1 MQDGPVAV
9 TGASGYVGAHI
20 VLNLVDHGYDV
31 RCCVR
36 DANNPL
42 KTAHLLAMNHYGA
55 PGSVTLHTAD
65 LLTPGDYDA
74 PFAGCSCVFHV
85 AAVLER
91 DHEGGMA
98 GSGDVTLQEVYDG
111 GVLATRN
118 VLESVEKS
126 GSVKRV
132 IFTSSTAAVMGNPE
146 NPYPHVHSEA
156 DWSDGGD
163 HSGPKNELPVAY
175 AKSKCDTERLCYDWA
190 EKNGTF
196 DCITHQPAHV
206 LGPLMCKSHHEIWQL
221 RVAALIEGKPTSPSK
236 RESLSR
242 LLVASVV
249 SPTRKGSP

>member
-1 MQDGPVAV
+1 M
-9 TGASGYVGAHI
+9 
-20 VLNLVDHGYDV
+20 LNLVDHGYDV

-42 KTAHLLAMNHYGA
+42 KTAHLLAMNNFGA

-175 AKSKCDTERLCYDWA
+175 AKSKCDTGIPTPPSPLFLGRFAPVLRRFPAVLLCCPASWRQDGENGRKMA
-190 EKNGTF
+190 ENGRN
-196 DCITHQPAHV
+196 
-206 LGPLMCKSHHEIWQL
+206 LGE
-221 RVAALIEGKPTSPSK
+221 K
-236 RESLSR
+236 RARNS
-242 LLVASVV
+242 
-249 SPTRKGSP
+249 GG